1 MVIIITHESVI
12 MLYELVFKIWD
23 QSEFGINF
31 NWGKGPIWK
40 QFSDETVQ
48 KLNLAKFTV
57 QSSDSL
63 KIVTVAPETFSG
75 RSPSSGDRFR
85 WFKCLNCSTRRD
97 LPPHT
102 IYFENRR
109 RWRKLSASENSAKV
123 RIYILQFLAVINKN
137 WHWGIVDHVE

>member
-1 MVIIITHESVI
+1 

-48 KLNLAKFTV
+48 KLNLAKFIV

-63 KIVTVAPETFSG
+63 KIATVAPETFSG
-75 RSPSSGDRFR
+75 RSPYSGDRFR
-85 WFKCLNCSTRRD
+85 RFKCLNCSTRRD
-97 LPPHT
+97 LSLHT
-102 IYFENRR
+102 IYFGNRR
-109 RWRKLSASENSAKV
+109 RWRKISASENPTKV
-123 RIYILQFLAVINKN
+123 RIVIHQFLAVVCKN
-137 WHWGIVDHVE
+137 WHWGIVDHDE